1 VNTPEESAH
10 GVESLPDQPGSA
22 DRIVEVA
29 APSVSFH
36 ANNPPWGLPQGLL
49 TWLLSLIILIG
60 MQLII
65 TVGYISY
72 QRSHGIIP
80 NIEALQHD
88 SKFIFFNVLG
98 YFPIHLLTLLLA
110 WAVVTQLGRFDF
122 WRMIGWSRP
131 TLLEGVTSTGLAV
144 LLFGMAVVLSATFGG
159 QETDIDRIV
168 QSSRPTAFAL
178 AILAVA
184 TAPLVEEI
192 IYRGVLYPASQRAI
206 GRTGAIVLVAGL
218 FAVGHVY
225 QYWPNFGVI
234 SAIVLLSVALTM
246 VRAFSGRL
254 LPCFIIHFVFN
265 GIQSIGI
272 VVASF
277 FRPPGTGSE
286 PKAAAI
292 MTLLHSFQHLL

>member
-1 VNTPEESAH
+1 MNTTEDFAS
-10 GVESLPDQPGSA
+10 GVESFPNQPSSLEP
-22 DRIVEVA
+22 IVEEA
-29 APSVSFH
+29 APVVSFH

-49 TWLLSLIILIG
+49 TWFLSLLILAG
-60 MQLII
+60 VELII
-65 TVGYISY
+65 TIGYIAY
-72 QRSHGIIP
+72 QRSHGLNP
-80 NIEALQHD
+80 TSESLLHD
-88 SKFIFFNVLG
+88 PKFLFFNVLG

-110 WAVVTQLGRFDF
+110 WVVVTQMGRFDF
-122 WRMIGWSRP
+122 WRMIGWRRP
-131 TLLEGVTSTGLAV
+131 TLLEVCLSIGLAV
-144 LLFGMAVVLSATFGG
+144 LLFGIAVVLTAVFGG

-272 VVASF
+272 VVASY
-277 FRPPGTGSE
+277 FRPPGSGAE
-286 PKAAAI
+286 HKAAAFL
-292 MTLLHSFQHLL
+292 TLLHSFQHLL